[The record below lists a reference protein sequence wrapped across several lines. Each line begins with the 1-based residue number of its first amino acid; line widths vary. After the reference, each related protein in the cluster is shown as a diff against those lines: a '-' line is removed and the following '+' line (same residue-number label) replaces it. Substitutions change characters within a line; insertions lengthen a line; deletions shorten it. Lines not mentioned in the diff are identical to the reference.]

1 MSQIVLIIITVI
13 IVANGYDTLLSKW
26 GLLLVPAMMLHN
38 CCGYFS
44 GYWFCRLMRMKEQ
57 DCRALT
63 FEVGMQNGGMLSA
76 MAVKL
81 QGMEQTAQ
89 QTSNPG
95 L

>member
-1 MSQIVLIIITVI
+1 
-13 IVANGYDTLLSKW
+13 
-26 GLLLVPAMMLHN
+26 
-38 CCGYFS
+38 
-44 GYWFCRLMRMKEQ
+44 MKEQ

-95 L
+95 LKSFDLAMIGTGFPIPAAVFSPIQNITGSVLAIWFQNRYAKENIKKEEKLIPI